1 MESPISTRAALLQAL
16 SIKPGY
22 GLEIITRIKKDAG
35 LVLGQGSVY
44 PTLSALEDDGLVRRA
59 PVPKA
64 KLQVASSPKAR
75 STRASIYELT
85 RSGKR
90 LVEVHRRTIMR
101 VFSLAS

>member
-16 SIKPGY
+16 SVKPGY

-35 LVLGQGSVY
+35 LILGQGSVY
-44 PTLSALEDDGLVRRA
+44 PTLAALEDDGLVRRA
-59 PVPKA
+59 CVRKA
-64 KLQVASSPKAR
+64 KSKDLPKRR

-85 RSGKR
+85 GRGKR
-90 LVEVHRRTIMR
+90 LVKDHRRTIMR

>member
-16 SIKPGY
+16 SVKPGY

-44 PTLSALEDDGLVRRA
+44 PTLAALEDDGFVRKA
-59 PVPKA
+59 KLSSPLPKA
-64 KLQVASSPKAR
+64 KAR
-75 STRASIYELT
+75 LTRASIYELT

-90 LVEVHRRTIMR
+90 LVEDHRRTIMR